1 MKPKSIM
8 VIDGN
13 SLMHRAFYALPMLTN
28 KKGVITNAV
37 YGFANM
43 LLKLIEDYNPQYLGV
58 AFDKKGPTFRH
69 EVYNEY
75 KATRKKTPEELIP
88 QFDLLKDMLK
98 VMGIANYEM
107 EGFEA
112 DDILGN
118 FARIAREE
126 KLKGYLVTGDRD
138 ALQLVSPE
146 VTVLIT
152 KKGISD
158 VQIFNIE
165 EVKKEYGLT
174 PHQIIDMK
182 ALMGDASDNIPGVP
196 GVGEKTALKLLHKYH
211 SLEGVLNHIDE
222 ISGKKLKENL
232 NKYREQAILSKKLA
246 TIVENVP
253 VSIVL
258 NDCCYEIPSSRE
270 LKGFFG
276 RTGVLHYH

>member
-211 SLEGVLNHIDE
+211 S
-222 ISGKKLKENL
+222 
-232 NKYREQAILSKKLA
+232 
-246 TIVENVP
+246 
-253 VSIVL
+253 
-258 NDCCYEIPSSRE
+258 
-270 LKGFFG
+270 
-276 RTGVLHYH
+276 